1 MRLILIWCVILG
13 LGAGPRSAAA
23 EPGAGAR
30 ASVLR
35 QAIATVCRE
44 AGNRA
49 NAISRRI
56 SWAHIEGHDTPA
68 PRRVEGLTRLLF
80 RSAAGDE
87 LRMTVVEPG
96 RHIRRIAAEV
106 HTIFAPGEARP
117 VLMAVAGG
125 DCRIDHGRR
134 IEYSDDG
141 RPATLAFLDADL
153 EPSGRSELLDAPVP
167 AGKDPGGVAVAVVDS
182 GVNYTLPALATRLAR
197 DGAGRALGY
206 DYWDMDARPF
216 DLDTSRSPFFPIRH
230 GTRVASILLR
240 EAPAAR
246 LIPYRYPRPDLG
258 RMADLIAD
266 ADAKGSTVIALP
278 LGSNKRADWAAFE
291 AAAAA
296 RAHLLFIVS
305 AGNNGR
311 DIDAAPVYPAALPLD
326 NLLVVT
332 SADGEG
338 RLAAGSNWGA
348 RHVDLMVPGEEQ
360 PVIGFRGTPTVSSGS
375 SYAVPRIAAMA
386 ARLLDA
392 HPGWRAPE
400 LKRAIVARAVPSP
413 YHRPPVV
420 RHGWI
425 AEPDRDE

>member
-1 MRLILIWCVILG
+1 MRFILFWCAVLG
-13 LGAGPRSAAA
+13 LGAAPEAAA
-23 EPGAGAR
+23 EPGAGA
-30 ASVLR
+30 AADVLR
-35 QAIATVCRE
+35 QAISAACRE
-44 AGNRA
+44 AGDRA
-49 NAISRRI
+49 HAISRRI
-56 SWAHIEGHDTPA
+56 YWAHIGDNEAPA
-68 PRRVEGLTRLLF
+68 AYRARGVTRLLF

-87 LRMTVVEPG
+87 LRMTVFEPG
-96 RHIRRIAAEV
+96 RHIRRVAAEV
-106 HTIFAPGEARP
+106 HLSSAGGEARP
-117 VLMAVAGG
+117 VLMATAGG
-125 DCRIDHGRR
+125 DCRIVHGRR
-134 IEYSDDG
+134 IDYGADG
-141 RPATLAFLDADL
+141 RPATLVFLDADL
-153 EPSGRSELLDAPVP
+153 HPSGRKEPLDAPVP
-167 AGKDPGGVAVAVVDS
+167 AGGDPGGVAVALVDS
-182 GVNYTLPALATRLAR
+182 GVNYTLPVIARRLAR
-197 DGAGRALGY
+197 DGAGRVLGY

-246 LIPYRYPRPDLG
+246 FIPYRYPRPDLG

-266 ADAKGSTVIALP
+266 AEAKGSIVIALP

-291 AAAAA
+291 AAARA
-296 RAHLLFIVS
+296 RPHLLFIVS

-311 DIDAAPVYPAALPLD
+311 DIDAEPVYPAALPLD

-338 RLAAGSNWGA
+338 RLAAGSNWGV

-360 PVIGFRGTPTVSSGS
+360 PVINFRGARSVSSGS
-375 SYAVPRIAAMA
+375 SFAVPRVAALA
-386 ARLLDA
+386 ARLLKA

-400 LKRAIVARAVPSP
+400 LKRAIVARARPSP

>member
-1 MRLILIWCVILG
+1 MRFILVWWTILG
-13 LGAGPRSAAA
+13 LWAGSAVA
-23 EPGAGAR
+23 EPGAGA
-30 ASVLR
+30 AAGVLR
-35 QAIATVCRE
+35 QAIATACRE
-44 AGNRA
+44 AANRA
-49 NAISRRI
+49 DAISRRI
-56 SWAHIEGHDTPA
+56 YWAHIKDQDALKPH
-68 PRRVEGLTRLLF
+68 RVRGMKRLLF
-80 RSAAGDE
+80 RSDAGDE
-87 LRMTVVEPG
+87 LRMTVLEPG
-96 RHIRRIAAEV
+96 GHMRRITAEV
-106 HTIFAPGEARP
+106 YSASARGATQP

-125 DCRIDHGRR
+125 DCRIVHGRR
-134 IEYSDDG
+134 IEYGDDG
-141 RPATLAFLDADL
+141 SAATLELLDADL
-153 EPSGRSELLDAPVP
+153 APSGLSEPLDASVP
-167 AGKDPGGVAVAVVDS
+167 AGSDPGGVAVAVVDS
-182 GVNYTLPALATRLAR
+182 GVNYTLPVLARRLAR

-266 ADAKGSTVIALP
+266 ADAKGSVVVALP
-278 LGSNKRADWAAFE
+278 LGSNQRADWAAFE
-291 AAAAA
+291 AAAGA

-311 DIDAAPVYPAALPLD
+311 DIDVTPVYPAALPLD

-338 RLAAGSNWGA
+338 RLAAGSNWGV
-348 RHVDLMVPGEEQ
+348 RHVDLMVPGEDQ
-360 PVIGFRGTPTVSSGS
+360 PVIGFFGAPTVSSGS
-375 SYAVPRIAAMA
+375 SYAVPRVAAMA
-386 ARLLDA
+386 ARLLEA
-392 HPGWRAPE
+392 HPDWRASE
-400 LKRAIVARAVPSP
+400 LKRAIVARAGPSP

-425 AEPDRDE
+425 VAPDRDE